1 MAQGRFVD
9 GRSPQVREAA
19 VEAWTEGLHIRHDG
33 GDAVW
38 AWADIIRRDG
48 APGEAR
54 LSWRGDDA
62 QRLTLS
68 ASDWRALK
76 PAGARSSEGRVRFAS
91 EAKIG
96 AGLVLLAV
104 AIFGV
109 IFLAAPVMGDAVGR
123 WAPPSW
129 EARMGAAAEA
139 QVSGLFPPCR
149 GPGVA
154 AGDAALTRLAERLG
168 AHADARFPITVTLV
182 KAPMPNA
189 FALPGG
195 RVMVN
200 SALIEEAGDP
210 DEAAGVL
217 AHEVAH
223 VAERHVV
230 KGYARAMTIG
240 ALADLV
246 IGGGGT
252 AAPVAAGVVNVTAL
266 RYSRA
271 DEAEA
276 DARGMDYLQASGLD
290 PSALARFF
298 DRVLKIE
305 SDRKFAGGRLPEFF
319 SDHPD
324 TRRRAEASRAR
335 TRPGTA
341 PAMDAAEWAAVKAA
355 CATALQ

>member
-139 QVSGLFPPCR
+139 LVSGLFPPCR
-149 GPGVA
+149 GLASPPA
-154 AGDAALTRLAERLG
+154 TRRISAWRIASARMPNRASQSPSRSCMRRFPTPSLCR
-168 AHADARFPITVTLV
+168 ADA
-182 KAPMPNA
+182 
-189 FALPGG
+189 
-195 RVMVN
+195 
-200 SALIEEAGDP
+200 
-210 DEAAGVL
+210 
-217 AHEVAH
+217 
-223 VAERHVV
+223 
-230 KGYARAMTIG
+230 
-240 ALADLV
+240 
-246 IGGGGT
+246 
-252 AAPVAAGVVNVTAL
+252 
-266 RYSRA
+266 
-271 DEAEA
+271 
-276 DARGMDYLQASGLD
+276 
-290 PSALARFF
+290 
-298 DRVLKIE
+298 
-305 SDRKFAGGRLPEFF
+305 
-319 SDHPD
+319 
-324 TRRRAEASRAR
+324 
-335 TRPGTA
+335 
-341 PAMDAAEWAAVKAA
+341 
-355 CATALQ
+355 